1 MKKLLAKF
9 RISNALDKEIAPDS
23 QREKIDPSSGARNF
37 AQRAA
42 VLDRAL
48 RVPPSISPADATLH
62 NSIMRAV
69 RASANA
75 QKIVPTRASNKIWL
89 AMTSAAFAAICV
101 WLLVRP
107 SAPILPS
114 RADESSQTLA
124 AAQNVLDMSAEVS
137 RSMPA
142 AVVGPLSNELASVD
156 HDIRNTTQFVL
167 ATLP

>member
-9 RISNALDKEIAPDS
+9 RISNALDKESAPDS
-23 QREKIDPSSGARNF
+23 QREKIEAPSEARDF
-37 AQRAA
+37 AQRAVA
-42 VLDRAL
+42 LDRAL
-48 RVPPSISPADATLH
+48 RVPPSVSPTDATLH

-69 RASANA
+69 RASA
-75 QKIVPTRASNKIWL
+75 KPSETVPTGASNKIWL
-89 AMTSAAFAAICV
+89 AMTSGAFAAVCV